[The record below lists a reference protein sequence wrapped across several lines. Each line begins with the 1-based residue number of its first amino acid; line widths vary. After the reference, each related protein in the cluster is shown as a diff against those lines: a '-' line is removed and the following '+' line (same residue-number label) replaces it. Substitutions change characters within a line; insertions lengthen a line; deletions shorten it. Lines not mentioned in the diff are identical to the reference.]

1 MQNKKNKK
9 QNGGEAE
16 GQIIF
21 TYVLLTFLVG
31 FILFFAYWCLSYGKN
46 NCDQFFEDLD
56 KGDWRGAWS
65 NFLVKDFAD
74 NKMINNTYNAAVKE
88 LGDLRKS
95 LN

>member
-31 FILFFAYWCLSYGKN
+31 FILYFAYWCLSYDKN

-65 NFLVKDFAD
+65 NFLKPDGGVFEQGI
-74 NKMINNTYNAAVKE
+74 NKVSRLFREATE
-88 LGDLRKS
+88 
-95 LN
+95 

>member
-65 NFLVKDFAD
+65 NFLVKDIPLVQGT
-74 NKMINNTYNAAVKE
+74 INQGSNFFKN
-88 LGDLRKS
+88 LF
-95 LN
+95 

>member
-31 FILFFAYWCLSYGKN
+31 FIGYCIYWCFSSGPE
-46 NCDQFFEDLD
+46 NCEIFKDLLFQ
-56 KGDWRGAWS
+56 GDDDSLKKAWS
-65 NFLVKDFAD
+65 YFLVPDPTITTKKIGD
-74 NKMINNTYNAAVKE
+74 KVKE
-88 LGDLRKS
+88 GLNALGI
-95 LN
+95 

>member
-31 FILFFAYWCLSYGKN
+31 FILYCIRWCFFTGNKH
-46 NCDQFFEDLD
+46 CDQFFEALD

-65 NFLVKDFAD
+65 RHFLVPDGG
-74 NKMINNTYNAAVKE
+74 AVE
-88 LGDLRKS
+88 QWWSFLTGD
-95 LN
+95 

>member
-31 FILFFAYWCLSYGKN
+31 FIGYCIYWCFSSGPE
-46 NCDQFFEDLD
+46 NCKQFFKNLD
-56 KGDWRGAWS
+56 EGKWADAWS
-65 NFLVKDFAD
+65 IFLDRDEGFIEQGF
-74 NKMINNTYNAAVKE
+74 NKGAKVVKE
-88 LGDLRKS
+88 GYKYLQG
-95 LN
+95 NI